1 MDSKCFFSPDG
12 PSQKEARAI
21 LNALRTY
28 AVTCFLDV
36 AITLVQLLQSSSFA
50 KIMSTVWVHFSYT

>member
-1 MDSKCFFSPDG
+1 MDSKCFFSPDW

-50 KIMSTVWVHFSYT
+50 KIMSTVWVHVSYT